1 VPKYKFAE
9 IQVDLAQLELHTIS
23 PDVLSQWLAQVVA
36 VESPIHWLEA
46 ARRVANA
53 AGVQRIGN
61 RIQKAFKR
69 ACQYGSR
76 SMRFVYRDGFI
87 WVDENLNALVRDR
100 SDFPPQ
106 FKKMEY
112 VAQEE
117 VCAAIE
123 QSVDESFGLAAD
135 EVAVAACRLLGFAR
149 VSEDMRLIIEKQRD
163 RLIEEGRLVLRGV
176 TVIRKPEP
184 N

>member
-1 VPKYKFAE
+1 
-9 IQVDLAQLELHTIS
+9 
-23 PDVLSQWLAQVVA
+23 
-36 VESPIHWLEA
+36 
-46 ARRVANA
+46 
-53 AGVQRIGN
+53 
-61 RIQKAFKR
+61 
-69 ACQYGSR
+69 
-76 SMRFVYRDGFI
+76 
-87 WVDENLNALVRDR
+87 VDENLNALVRDR